1 MASSEDSGATETANI
16 PRPGEQDGFLEEL
29 GLACANEAS
38 RLGCPEVTVDLQF
51 LVFLRRVSRFGFFHF
66 GPLAI
71 DVRIVEALVE
81 RQLPRGRSV
90 QSPGLAED
98 AVRFS
103 RLLMEEAKRSGTRR
117 VDELV
122 YLLAFMRWR
131 EGIPHR
137 VFGELGVSPEA
148 VFRFA
153 RDQRPSGTDPERL
166 NLMTQG
172 TIDAYNAYAKRVWG
186 WDEWQLRKTK
196 GYNAVFLDGIWLRAP
211 YLHNGSVPTLADL
224 LLPPEQRPTKFH
236 RGSDLYDQRRVGF
249 VTEGPQVDRMF
260 LYDTSLP
267 GNRNIGHT
275 YGTDLP
281 DEAKS
286 DLLEYLKTL

>member
-166 NLMTQG
+166 YSPEEAARYLGVHVQTVRAWIRSGRLKASRLAGQR
-172 TIDAYNAYAKRVWG
+172 A
-186 WDEWQLRKTK
+186 LR
-196 GYNAVFLDGIWLRAP
+196 IRA
-211 YLHNGSVPTLADL
+211 
-224 LLPPEQRPTKFH
+224 
-236 RGSDLYDQRRVGF
+236 SDLDSVL
-249 VTEGPQVDRMF
+249 EP
-260 LYDTSLP
+260 LEP
-267 GNRNIGHT
+267 G
-275 YGTDLP
+275 DV
-281 DEAKS
+281 
-286 DLLEYLKTL
+286 